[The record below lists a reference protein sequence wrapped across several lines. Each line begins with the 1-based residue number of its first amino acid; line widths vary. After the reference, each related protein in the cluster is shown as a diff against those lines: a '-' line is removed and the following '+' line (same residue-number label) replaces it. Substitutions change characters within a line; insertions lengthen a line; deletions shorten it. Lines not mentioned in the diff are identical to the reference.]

1 MPKVVTHNGQLITLN
16 GKALEVDA
24 PDTPSITV
32 DSALSSTS
40 TNPVQNKI
48 ITAALAEKITAP
60 TTAAV
65 GQIIKVKSVDGTG
78 KPTEWEAAD
87 LPSGG
92 TEKEWTKIL
101 EVEVTEATAAFEV
114 TGLDNYTEFLAIN
127 SGLQNAT
134 SMDSAQNLYINGIQV
149 CVNFVDVP
157 KSGGLAYNYAIAKY
171 NGMVWEC
178 HKPDKAISATK
189 LTLSTAYIPYNVVL
203 GVGKATSIKT
213 VTANATYAPVSG
225 KITIYGR

>member
-1 MPKVVTHNGQLITLN
+1 MPKVVTHNGQLVTLN
-16 GKALEVDA
+16 GKALEV
-24 PDTPSITV
+24 
-32 DSALSSTS
+32 
-40 TNPVQNKI
+40 
-48 ITAALAEKITAP
+48 
-60 TTAAV
+60 
-65 GQIIKVKSVDGTG
+65 
-78 KPTEWEAAD
+78 EATD

-149 CVNFVDVP
+149 CINFVDVP

-178 HKPDKAISATK
+178 HKADKAISATN
-189 LTLSTAYIPYNVVL
+189 LAPSTAYIPHNVVF
-203 GVGKATSIKT
+203 GVGKATSIKMA
-213 VTANATYAPVSG
+213 TANTTYAPVSG